1 MKFLIVSCCAI
12 SFISFGIRQSQGL
25 FLFQINSDSQI
36 GIGLISFSLAIGQLL
51 WGIIQPIAS
60 EMTRKYGEK
69 KVLIFGLLI
78 LLLGLIL
85 TPLSI
90 NNSFFFL
97 LNFGVLIS
105 LGSGICSL
113 SILISIVQKSVN
125 ENKKGFFSSLVTT
138 SASFGQFII
147 APLTQLFIILFGW
160 KLSLIF
166 LGLLVLSFLFF
177 CKKIGESSKE
187 EKTISNR
194 EILLSLKKNF
204 FYGIK
209 NSNFNLVCLS
219 FFSCG
224 FHIAFLITHLPG
236 EINLC
241 GLSQNV
247 ASISISIIG
256 IANILGTILV
266 GYLNDKYR
274 SKDLLFLLYFFR
286 ALIIIIYL
294 FSPKTTITFVIFS
307 FFIGITWLSTIPPTA
322 NLIGKFYGVD
332 KLGTMFGISL
342 IYHQIGAFFGA
353 WLGGIVILNMNSLYY
368 MWIFDASFALIAAF
382 LNLPIKEKKLIIS
395 NP

>member
-113 SILISIVQKSVN
+113 SILISIVQKSVS

-177 CKKIGESSKE
+177 CKKIGEFSKE

-194 EILLSLKKNF
+194 EILLSLKKSF

-294 FSPKTTITFVIFS
+294 FSPKTTITFIIFS

-353 WLGGIVILNMNSLYY
+353 WLGGIVILNMNSLYF

-382 LNLPIKEKKLIIS
+382 LNLPIKEKKLVIS

>member
-1 MKFLIVSCCAI
+1 MKFLIFSCCAI

-113 SILISIVQKSVN
+113 SILISIVQKSVS

-177 CKKIGESSKE
+177 CKKIGEFSKE

-194 EILLSLKKNF
+194 EILLSLKKSF

-353 WLGGIVILNMNSLYY
+353 WLGGIVISNMNSLYF

>member
-113 SILISIVQKSVN
+113 SILISIVQKSVS

-194 EILLSLKKNF
+194 EILLSLKKSF

-353 WLGGIVILNMNSLYY
+353 WLGGIVILNMNSLYF

-382 LNLPIKEKKLIIS
+382 LNLPIKEKKLVIS

>member
-113 SILISIVQKSVN
+113 SILISIVQKSVS

-194 EILLSLKKNF
+194 EILLSLKKSF

-236 EINLC
+236 EVNLC

-266 GYLNDKYR
+266 GYLNDQYR

-353 WLGGIVILNMNSLYY
+353 WLGGIVILNMNSLYF

-382 LNLPIKEKKLIIS
+382 LNLPIKEKKLVIS

>member
-113 SILISIVQKSVN
+113 SILISIVQKSVS

-177 CKKIGESSKE
+177 CKKIGEFSKE

-194 EILLSLKKNF
+194 EILLSLKKSF

-342 IYHQIGAFFGA
+342 IYHQICAFFGA
-353 WLGGIVILNMNSLYY
+353 WLGGIVILNMNSLYF

-382 LNLPIKEKKLIIS
+382 LNLPIKEKKLVIS

>member
-113 SILISIVQKSVN
+113 SILISIVQKSVS

-194 EILLSLKKNF
+194 EILLSLKKSF

-353 WLGGIVILNMNSLYY
+353 WLGGIVILNMNSLYF
-368 MWIFDASFALIAAF
+368 MWIFDASFALVAAF

>member
-113 SILISIVQKSVN
+113 SILISIVQKSVS

-194 EILLSLKKNF
+194 EILLSLKKSF

-256 IANILGTILV
+256 IANILGTVLV

-307 FFIGITWLSTIPPTA
+307 LFIGITWLSTIPPTA
-322 NLIGKFYGVD
+322 NLIGKFYGVE

-353 WLGGIVILNMNSLYY
+353 WLGGIVILNMNSLYF

>member
-113 SILISIVQKSVN
+113 SILISIVQKSVS

-194 EILLSLKKNF
+194 EILLSLKKSF

-332 KLGTMFGISL
+332 KLGTMFGISV

-353 WLGGIVILNMNSLYY
+353 WLGGIVILNMNSLYF

-382 LNLPIKEKKLIIS
+382 LNLPIKEKKLVIS

>member
-1 MKFLIVSCCAI
+1 MKFLIFSCCAI

-60 EMTRKYGEK
+60 EMTRKFGEK

-113 SILISIVQKSVN
+113 SILISVVQKSVG
-125 ENKKGFFSSLVTT
+125 ENKKGFFSSLVTA

-160 KLSLIF
+160 RLSLIF
-166 LGLLVLSFLFF
+166 LGFLVLSFLFF
-177 CKKIGESSKE
+177 CKKIGKFNKE
-187 EKTISNR
+187 EKTIANR
-194 EILLSLKKNF
+194 EILSSLKKSF

-266 GYLNDKYR
+266 GYLNDQYR

-294 FSPKTTITFVIFS
+294 FSPKTTITFFIFS

-332 KLGTMFGISL
+332 KLGTMFGISV

-353 WLGGIVILNMNSLYY
+353 WLGGIVILNLNSLYY

-382 LNLPIKEKKLIIS
+382 LNLPIKEKKIIFS

>member
-1 MKFLIVSCCAI
+1 MKFLIFSCCAI

-85 TPLSI
+85 TPVSI

-113 SILISIVQKSVN
+113 SILITIVQKSVT

-147 APLTQLFIILFGW
+147 APLTQLFIIFFGW

-166 LGLLVLSFLFF
+166 LSFLVLSFLFF
-177 CKKIGESSKE
+177 CKKIGEFSKE

-236 EINLC
+236 EVNLC

-266 GYLNDKYR
+266 GYLNDQYR

-332 KLGTMFGISL
+332 KLGTMFGISV

-353 WLGGIVILNMNSLYY
+353 WLGGIVILNMNSLYF
-368 MWIFDASFALIAAF
+368 MWIFDALFALIAAF
-382 LNLPIKEKKLIIS
+382 LNLPIKEKKIIVS

>member
-113 SILISIVQKSVN
+113 SILISIVQKSVS

-194 EILLSLKKNF
+194 EILLSLKKSF

-286 ALIIIIYL
+286 ALIIII
-294 FSPKTTITFVIFS
+294 SKITSFS
-307 FFIGITWLSTIPPTA
+307 F
-322 NLIGKFYGVD
+322 
-332 KLGTMFGISL
+332 
-342 IYHQIGAFFGA
+342 
-353 WLGGIVILNMNSLYY
+353 
-368 MWIFDASFALIAAF
+368 
-382 LNLPIKEKKLIIS
+382 
-395 NP
+395 

>member
-1 MKFLIVSCCAI
+1 MKFLIFCCCAI
-12 SFISFGIRQSQGL
+12 SFIAFGIRQSQGL
-25 FLFQINSDSQI
+25 FLLQINNDSQI

-51 WGIIQPIAS
+51 WGVVQPIAS

-69 KVLIFGLLI
+69 KILIFGLLI
-78 LLLGLIL
+78 LLLGLVL

-113 SILISIVQKSVN
+113 SILISIVQKKVS
-125 ENKKGFFSSLVTT
+125 ENKKSFFSSLITT

-160 KLSLIF
+160 KLSIVF
-166 LGLLVLSFLFF
+166 LGFLVLTFLVF
-177 CKKIGESSKE
+177 CKKIGEFSKE
-187 EKTISNR
+187 KEPLSNR

-204 FYGIK
+204 LYGIK
-209 NSNFNLVCLS
+209 NSNFNFVCLS

-247 ASISISIIG
+247 ASVSISIIG

-266 GYLNDKYR
+266 GYLNDQYR

-294 FSPKTTITFVIFS
+294 FSPKTPTTFVIFS

-342 IYHQIGAFFGA
+342 IYHQVGAFFGA
-353 WLGGIVILNMNSLYY
+353 WLGGIIILKMSSLYY
-368 MWIFDASFALIAAF
+368 MWVFDAVFALIAAL
-382 LNLPIKEKKLIIS
+382 LNLPIKEKKPMVS
-395 NP
+395 VT

>member
-113 SILISIVQKSVN
+113 SILISIVQKSVS

-177 CKKIGESSKE
+177 CKKIGEFNKE

-194 EILLSLKKNF
+194 EILLSLKKSF

-353 WLGGIVILNMNSLYY
+353 WLGGIVILNMNSLYF

-382 LNLPIKEKKLIIS
+382 LNLPIKEKKLVIS

>member
-1 MKFLIVSCCAI
+1 MKFLIFSCCAI

-113 SILISIVQKSVN
+113 SILISIVQKSVS

-194 EILLSLKKNF
+194 EILLSLKKSF

-353 WLGGIVILNMNSLYY
+353 WLGGIVILNMNSLYF

-382 LNLPIKEKKLIIS
+382 LNLPIKEKKLVIS

>member
-113 SILISIVQKSVN
+113 SILISIVQKSVS

-177 CKKIGESSKE
+177 CKKIGEFSKE

-194 EILLSLKKNF
+194 EILLSLKKSF

-353 WLGGIVILNMNSLYY
+353 WLGGIVILNMNSFYF

-382 LNLPIKEKKLIIS
+382 LNLPIKEKKLVIS

>member
-1 MKFLIVSCCAI
+1 MKFLIFSCCAI

-60 EMTRKYGEK
+60 EMTRKFGEK

-113 SILISIVQKSVN
+113 SILISVVQKSVG
-125 ENKKGFFSSLVTT
+125 ENKKGFFSSLVTA

-160 KLSLIF
+160 RLSLIF
-166 LGLLVLSFLFF
+166 LGFLVLSFLFF
-177 CKKIGESSKE
+177 CKKIGKFNKE
-187 EKTISNR
+187 ENTISNHK
-194 EILLSLKKNF
+194 ILLSLKKSF

-266 GYLNDKYR
+266 GYLNDQYR

-332 KLGTMFGISL
+332 KLGTMFGISV

-382 LNLPIKEKKLIIS
+382 LNLPIKEKKIIFN

>member
-113 SILISIVQKSVN
+113 SILISIVQKSVS

-194 EILLSLKKNF
+194 EILLSLKKSF

-353 WLGGIVILNMNSLYY
+353 WLGGIVILNMNSLYF

>member
-113 SILISIVQKSVN
+113 SILISIVQKSVS

-177 CKKIGESSKE
+177 CKKIGEFNKE

-194 EILLSLKKNF
+194 EILLSLKKSF

-236 EINLC
+236 ELNLC

-353 WLGGIVILNMNSLYY
+353 WLGGIVILNMNSLYF

>member
-1 MKFLIVSCCAI
+1 MKFLIFSCCAI

-60 EMTRKYGEK
+60 EMTRKFGEK

-113 SILISIVQKSVN
+113 SILISVVQKSVG
-125 ENKKGFFSSLVTT
+125 ENKKGFFSSLVTA

-160 KLSLIF
+160 RLSLIF
-166 LGLLVLSFLFF
+166 LGFLVLSFLFF
-177 CKKIGESSKE
+177 CKKIGKFNKE
-187 EKTISNR
+187 EKTISNHK
-194 EILLSLKKNF
+194 ILLSLKKSF

-266 GYLNDKYR
+266 GYLNDQYR

-332 KLGTMFGISL
+332 KLGTMFGISV

-382 LNLPIKEKKLIIS
+382 LNLPIKEKKIIFN

>member
-1 MKFLIVSCCAI
+1 MKFLIFSCCAI

-25 FLFQINSDSQI
+25 FLLQINSDSQI

-113 SILISIVQKSVN
+113 SILISIVQKSVG

-166 LGLLVLSFLFF
+166 LGFLVLSFLFF
-177 CKKIGESSKE
+177 CKKIGEFSKE
-187 EKTISNR
+187 EKTISNK
-194 EILLSLKKNF
+194 EILLSFKKSF

-209 NSNFNLVCLS
+209 NSNFNLICLS

-224 FHIAFLITHLPG
+224 FHIAFLITHLPS

-266 GYLNDKYR
+266 GYLNDQYR

-294 FSPKTTITFVIFS
+294 FSPKTTITFIVFS

-342 IYHQIGAFFGA
+342 IYHQIGAFLGA
-353 WLGGIVILNMNSLYY
+353 WLGGIVILNMNSLYF

-382 LNLPIKEKKLIIS
+382 LNLPIKEKKIIIS

>member
-113 SILISIVQKSVN
+113 SILISIVQKSVS

-166 LGLLVLSFLFF
+166 LGLLVLIFLFF
-177 CKKIGESSKE
+177 CKKIGEFSKE

-194 EILLSLKKNF
+194 EILLSLKKSF

-353 WLGGIVILNMNSLYY
+353 WLGGIVILNMNSLYF

-382 LNLPIKEKKLIIS
+382 LNLPIKEKKLVIS

>member
-1 MKFLIVSCCAI
+1 MKFLIFSCCAI

-113 SILISIVQKSVN
+113 SILISIVQKSVS

-177 CKKIGESSKE
+177 CKKIGEFSKE

-194 EILLSLKKNF
+194 EILLSLKKSF

-353 WLGGIVILNMNSLYY
+353 WLGGIVILNMNSLYF

>member
-113 SILISIVQKSVN
+113 SILISIVQKSVS

-177 CKKIGESSKE
+177 CKKIGEFSKE

-194 EILLSLKKNF
+194 EILLSLKKSF
-204 FYGIK
+204 FHGIK

-219 FFSCG
+219 FLSCG

-236 EINLC
+236 EVNLC

-256 IANILGTILV
+256 VANILGTILV

-353 WLGGIVILNMNSLYY
+353 WLGGIVILNMNSLYF
-368 MWIFDASFALIAAF
+368 MWVFDASFALIAAL
-382 LNLPIKEKKLIIS
+382 LNLPIKEKKLIIR

>member
-1 MKFLIVSCCAI
+1 MKFLIFCCCAI
-12 SFISFGIRQSQGL
+12 SFIAFGIRQSQGL
-25 FLFQINSDSQI
+25 FLLQINNDRQI

-51 WGIIQPIAS
+51 WGVVQPIAS

-69 KVLIFGLLI
+69 KILIFGLLI
-78 LLLGLIL
+78 LLLGLVL

-113 SILISIVQKSVN
+113 SILISIVQKKVS
-125 ENKKGFFSSLVTT
+125 ENKKSFFSSLITT

-160 KLSLIF
+160 KLSIVF
-166 LGLLVLSFLFF
+166 LGFLVLTFLVF
-177 CKKIGESSKE
+177 CKKIGEFSKE
-187 EKTISNR
+187 KEPLSNR

-204 FYGIK
+204 LYGIK
-209 NSNFNLVCLS
+209 NSNFNFVCLS

-247 ASISISIIG
+247 ASVSISIIG

-266 GYLNDKYR
+266 GYLNDQYR

-294 FSPKTTITFVIFS
+294 FSPKTPTTFVIFS

-342 IYHQIGAFFGA
+342 IYHQVGAFFGA
-353 WLGGIVILNMNSLYY
+353 WLGGIIILKMNSLSY
-368 MWIFDASFALIAAF
+368 MWILDAVFALIAAL
-382 LNLPIKEKKLIIS
+382 LNLPIREKKPIVS
-395 NP
+395 VT

>member
-1 MKFLIVSCCAI
+1 MKFLIFSCCAI

-113 SILISIVQKSVN
+113 SILISIVQKSVS

-177 CKKIGESSKE
+177 CKKIGEFSKE

-194 EILLSLKKNF
+194 EILLSLKKSF

-256 IANILGTILV
+256 IANILGTTLV

-353 WLGGIVILNMNSLYY
+353 WLGGIVILNMNSLYF

>member
-1 MKFLIVSCCAI
+1 MKFLIFSCCAI
-12 SFISFGIRQSQGL
+12 SFISLGIRQSQGL

-113 SILISIVQKSVN
+113 SILISIVQKSVT

-166 LGLLVLSFLFF
+166 LGFLVLSFLFF
-177 CKKIGESSKE
+177 CKKIGEFNKE

-194 EILLSLKKNF
+194 EILLSLKKSF

-247 ASISISIIG
+247 ASISLSIIG

-353 WLGGIVILNMNSLYY
+353 WLGGIVILNMNSLYF

>member
-113 SILISIVQKSVN
+113 SILISIVQKSVS

-194 EILLSLKKNF
+194 EIFLSLKKSL

-266 GYLNDKYR
+266 GYLNDQYR

-353 WLGGIVILNMNSLYY
+353 WLGGIVILNMNSLYF

-382 LNLPIKEKKLIIS
+382 LNLPIKEKKLVIS

>member
-1 MKFLIVSCCAI
+1 MKFLIFSCCAI

-60 EMTRKYGEK
+60 EMTRKFGEK

-113 SILISIVQKSVN
+113 SILISVVQKCVG
-125 ENKKGFFSSLVTT
+125 ENKKGFFSSLVTA

-160 KLSLIF
+160 RLSLIF
-166 LGLLVLSFLFF
+166 LGFLVLSFLFF
-177 CKKIGESSKE
+177 CKKIGKFNKE
-187 EKTISNR
+187 EKTISNHK
-194 EILLSLKKNF
+194 ILLSLKKSF

-266 GYLNDKYR
+266 GYLNDQYR

-332 KLGTMFGISL
+332 KLGTMFGISV

-382 LNLPIKEKKLIIS
+382 LNLPIKEKKIIFN

>member
-113 SILISIVQKSVN
+113 SILISIVQKSVS

-194 EILLSLKKNF
+194 EILLSLKKSF

-332 KLGTMFGISL
+332 KLGTMFGISV

-353 WLGGIVILNMNSLYY
+353 WLGGIVILNMNSLYF
-368 MWIFDASFALIAAF
+368 MWIFDALFALIAAF
-382 LNLPIKEKKLIIS
+382 LNLPIKEKKIIVS

>member
-1 MKFLIVSCCAI
+1 MKFLIFACCAI
-12 SFISFGIRQSQGL
+12 SFVSFGIRQSQGL

-36 GIGLISFSLAIGQLL
+36 GIGLISFSLAIGQLI

-113 SILISIVQKSVN
+113 SILISVVQKSVSDS
-125 ENKKGFFSSLVTT
+125 KKGFFSSLVTT
-138 SASFGQFII
+138 SASFGQFFI

-160 KLSLIF
+160 KLSLIL
-166 LGLLVLSFLFF
+166 LGFLVLSFLFF
-177 CKKIGESSKE
+177 CKKIGEFSKE

-194 EILLSLKKNF
+194 EILLSLKKSF

-266 GYLNDKYR
+266 GYLNDQYR

-332 KLGTMFGISL
+332 RLGTMFGISL

-353 WLGGIVILNMNSLYY
+353 WIGGIVILNMNSLYY
-368 MWIFDASFALIAAF
+368 MWIFDASFALVAAF
-382 LNLPIKEKKLIIS
+382 LNLPIKEKKIIIS

>member
-113 SILISIVQKSVN
+113 SILISIVQKSVS

-187 EKTISNR
+187 KKTISNR
-194 EILLSLKKNF
+194 EILLSLKKSF

-353 WLGGIVILNMNSLYY
+353 WLGGIVILNMNSLYF

-382 LNLPIKEKKLIIS
+382 LNLPIKEKKLVIS

>member
-113 SILISIVQKSVN
+113 SILISIVQKSVS

-194 EILLSLKKNF
+194 EILLSLKKSF

-256 IANILGTILV
+256 IANILGTIVV

-353 WLGGIVILNMNSLYY
+353 WLGGIVILNMNSLYF

>member
-1 MKFLIVSCCAI
+1 MKFLIFSCCAI

-113 SILISIVQKSVN
+113 SILISIVQKSVS

-177 CKKIGESSKE
+177 CKKIGEFSKE
-187 EKTISNR
+187 EKTISNQ
-194 EILLSLKKNF
+194 EILLSLKKSF

-353 WLGGIVILNMNSLYY
+353 WLGGIVILNMNSLYF

>member
-113 SILISIVQKSVN
+113 SILISIVQKSVS

-177 CKKIGESSKE
+177 CKKIGEFSKE

-194 EILLSLKKNF
+194 EILLSLKKSF

-353 WLGGIVILNMNSLYY
+353 WLGGIVILNMNSLYF

-382 LNLPIKEKKLIIS
+382 LNLPIKEKKLVIS

>member
-113 SILISIVQKSVN
+113 SILISIVQKSVS

-177 CKKIGESSKE
+177 CKKIGEFSKE

-194 EILLSLKKNF
+194 EILLSLKKSF

-294 FSPKTTITFVIFS
+294 FSPKTTTTFIIFS

-353 WLGGIVILNMNSLYY
+353 WLGGIVILNMNSLYF

>member
-69 KVLIFGLLI
+69 KVLIFGLLS

-113 SILISIVQKSVN
+113 SILISIVQKSVS

-194 EILLSLKKNF
+194 EILLSLKKSF

-353 WLGGIVILNMNSLYY
+353 WLGGIVILNMNSLYF

>member
-1 MKFLIVSCCAI
+1 MKFLIFSCCAI

-69 KVLIFGLLI
+69 KVLLFGLLI

-113 SILISIVQKSVN
+113 SILISIVQKSVS

-194 EILLSLKKNF
+194 EILLSLKKSF

-353 WLGGIVILNMNSLYY
+353 WLGGIVILNMNSLYF

>member
-1 MKFLIVSCCAI
+1 MKFLIFSCCAI

-113 SILISIVQKSVN
+113 SILISIVQKSVS

-166 LGLLVLSFLFF
+166 LSFLVLSFLFF
-177 CKKIGESSKE
+177 CKKIGEFSKE

-194 EILLSLKKNF
+194 EILLSLKKSF

-332 KLGTMFGISL
+332 KLGTMFGISV

-353 WLGGIVILNMNSLYY
+353 WLGGIVILNMNSLYF
-368 MWIFDASFALIAAF
+368 MWIFDALFALIAAF
-382 LNLPIKEKKLIIS
+382 LNLPIKEKKIIVS